1 VTFARWKVTIHL
13 NTTLQA
19 WWLPSNGCKHG
30 GCHQMVGRVAELME
44 VDRMDAEGD
53 GALLVV
59 GRDEFGLWLNIILC
73 CFCHNA
79 SSPTQRFA

>member
-1 VTFARWKVTIHL
+1 
-13 NTTLQA
+13 
-19 WWLPSNGCKHG
+19 
-30 GCHQMVGRVAELME
+30 MVGRVAELME